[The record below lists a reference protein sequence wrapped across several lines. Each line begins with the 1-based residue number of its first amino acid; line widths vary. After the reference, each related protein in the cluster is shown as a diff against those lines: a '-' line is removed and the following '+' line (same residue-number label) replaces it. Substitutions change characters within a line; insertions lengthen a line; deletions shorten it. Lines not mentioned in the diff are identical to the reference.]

1 MLLTGI
7 NSKYIHSNLAVRYLK
22 AYTKDLNFQG
32 KIKEFTINDRLENIL
47 EGIMEEKPDVVAFSC
62 YIWNMEYVNRLSEHI
77 KLIDENIEI
86 LYGGPEVSY
95 EAQEFLEESVGD
107 YVIVGEG
114 EATFRDFVKFKLGE
128 KDIENIRGLY
138 YKDKDKVLFNGFR
151 EELDMN
157 ELVFPYEMGDNL
169 DNKIVYYEASRG
181 CPFKCKYCLS
191 SVMNGVRFLDVER
204 VKKELKFFM
213 DNGVELVKFVDRT
226 FNCNKKYSIDIW
238 NFLSNQDTKTR
249 FHFEIAADLLSEEEI
264 EVLNKAPKG
273 RFQLEVGVQTSNTE
287 VLKNIN
293 RIITF
298 ENVSKKVLK
307 VAKNKNVI
315 QHLDLIAGLPGEDY
329 ESFRKSFND
338 VHSLKPDEIQLG
350 FLKLLKGSAMLD
362 EAKKWGIVYS
372 PYAPYEILKNKDL
385 SYDDLLELKKV
396 EKMVD
401 KYYNSGKF
409 NNALE
414 FFLSK
419 FDTPF
424 QFYFDLAMYFDKIG
438 YFKRSL
444 GNVEYYKVL
453 LDFNTEKFNKKDE
466 ELLKEIIKYDY
477 LCFNKKKWLPNF
489 LLRNITKEEEREI
502 RIKLKENPI
511 YTKAHI
517 EKFKLDI
524 LNYIDKKEI
533 VWIDNYIIFN
543 EEEFGYKN
551 NIKLV

>member
-1 MLLTGI
+1 M
-7 NSKYIHSNLAVRYLK
+7 
-22 AYTKDLNFQG
+22 
-32 KIKEFTINDRLENIL
+32 
-47 EGIMEEKPDVVAFSC
+47 VAFSC

-95 EAQEFLEESVGD
+95 EGKEFLEKSVGD

-128 KDIENIRGLY
+128 KNIENIRGLY
-138 YKDKDKVLFNGFR
+138 YKNEDRVLFNGFR

-157 ELVFPYEMGDNL
+157 KLVFPYEVDDNL

-213 DNGVELVKFVDRT
+213 DNDVELVKFVDRT

-238 NFLSNQDTKTR
+238 EFLSSQDTKTR
-249 FHFEIAADLLSEEEI
+249 FHFEIAADLLSDEEI
-264 EVLNKAPKG
+264 EVLNRAPKG

-409 NNALE
+409 NNVLE
-414 FFLSK
+414 FLLSK
-419 FDTPF
+419 FETPF
-424 QFYFDLAMYFDKIG
+424 EFYFDLAMYFDKIG
-438 YFKRSL
+438 HFKRSL
-444 GNVEYYKVL
+444 GNVEYYKAL
-453 LDFNTEKFNKKDE
+453 LDFNTEKFNGE
-466 ELLKEIIKYDY
+466 NEYLLKEIIKYDY

-489 LLRNITKEEEREI
+489 LLRDISKEEERNI
-502 RIKLKENPI
+502 RIQLKENPI
-511 YTKAHI
+511 YNKPHI

-524 LNYIDKKEI
+524 LNYIDKKEAI
-533 VWIDNYIIFN
+533 WIDNYVIFN
-543 EEEFGYKN
+543 EEEFGYN
-551 NIKLV
+551 SNSKLV

>member
-1 MLLTGI
+1 
-7 NSKYIHSNLAVRYLK
+7 
-22 AYTKDLNFQG
+22 
-32 KIKEFTINDRLENIL
+32 
-47 EGIMEEKPDVVAFSC
+47 MEEKPDVVAFSC

-77 KLIDENIEI
+77 KLIDKNIEI

-95 EAQEFLEESVGD
+95 EGKEFLEESVGD

-114 EATFRDFVKFKLGE
+114 EATFRDFVKFKLEE

-138 YKDKDKVLFNGFR
+138 YKDKKDKVLFNGFR

-157 ELVFPYEMGDNL
+157 KLVFPYEIDDNL

-226 FNCNKKYSIDIW
+226 FNCNKKYSMDIW
-238 NFLSNQDTKTR
+238 NFLSRQDTKTR

-264 EVLNKAPKG
+264 EILNKAPKG

-298 ENVSKKVLK
+298 ENVSEKVIK
-307 VAKNKNVI
+307 VAENKNVI

-329 ESFRKSFND
+329 NSFRKSFND
-338 VHSLKPDEIQLG
+338 VHSLRPDEIQLG

-385 SYDDLLELKKV
+385 SYDNLLELKKV

-424 QFYFDLAMYFDKIG
+424 EFYFDLAMYFDKIG

-453 LDFNTEKFNKKDE
+453 LDFNREKFIGKDE
-466 ELLKEIIKYDY
+466 KLLKEIIKYDY

-489 LLRNITKEEEREI
+489 LLRDISKEEERDI
-502 RIKLKENPI
+502 RVKLKEKHI
-511 YTKAHI
+511 YIKPHI

-524 LNYIDKKEI
+524 FNYIDKREEI
-533 VWIDNYIIFN
+533 WVDNYVIFN
-543 EEEFGYKN
+543 EEEFGYRSN
-551 NIKLV
+551 VKLV